1 MDINNYIDSAFDR
14 TTKKIEYNLSEILDD
29 LKDKIDDKLHEHFL
43 LDRAERTGRNTIS
56 LFDKKQ
62 NENFVTTQYRDK
74 MLIERGNIIQNYY
87 QKTKDKGEMYYIY
100 NISSNDSDTFLMSY
114 PIKERSHEII
124 KIKEENLPKDAG
136 VDSILRIKNGKYVLD
151 EEATKYIVDEMDS
164 KFNDL
169 LKEQNKN
176 LQNNRIED
184 NLYEVIEVQ
193 DNYLLLG
200 HYDFSSGNLGF
211 YFEENMFPNSELD
224 MARVGDYY
232 LYANGHYEYIK

>member
-1 MDINNYIDSAFDR
+1 MLLIGQL
-14 TTKKIEYNLSEILDD
+14 KKIEYNLSEILDD

-43 LDRAERTGRNTIS
+43 LDRAERTGRNIIS

-136 VDSILRIKNGKYVLD
+136 VDSVLRIKNGKYVLD
-151 EEATKYIVDEMDS
+151 EEATKYIIDEMDS

-176 LQNNRIED
+176 QQSNRIED

-200 HYDFSSGNLGF
+200 HYDFSSGNLDF